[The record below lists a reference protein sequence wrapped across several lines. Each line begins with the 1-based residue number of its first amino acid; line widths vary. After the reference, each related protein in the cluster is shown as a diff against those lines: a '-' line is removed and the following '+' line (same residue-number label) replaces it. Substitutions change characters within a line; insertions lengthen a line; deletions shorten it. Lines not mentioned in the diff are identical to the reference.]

1 MIGFLG
7 RRLIQLIITMLGI
20 VTVAFFL
27 MRAIPGDPAAYILG
41 DYATKEALATL
52 RSQLGL
58 DRPVLE
64 QYLIFMGRAL
74 TGDLGSSVVTG
85 QPALSEITSSL
96 PSSAALAVLG
106 LLIAIAI
113 GIPLGIMSAVY
124 QGTWIDVTIMLGA
137 LAGISFPVFWFGLV
151 AILVFSHW
159 LGIFPALGSTNSDS
173 IWVNIYYLLLPALVF
188 GFSIAAY
195 IARLTRSAML
205 EVLSQDYI
213 RVARAMGISEGKII
227 FRYAL
232 RNALIP
238 ILAVIGVTFAWA
250 FGNAILIEIV
260 FSRPGVGSTLLKAIL
275 ARDYQLVQAGV
286 LVLAAIVV
294 VINVTLDVSYGFID
308 PRLRNT

>member
-1 MIGFLG
+1 
-7 RRLIQLIITMLGI
+7 MLGI

-27 MRAIPGDPAAYILG
+27 MRAIPGDPATYILG

-58 DRPVLE
+58 DRPVVE
-64 QYLIFMGRAL
+64 QYFIFLGRAL
-74 TGDLGSSVVTG
+74 SGDLGSSVVTG
-85 QPALSEITSSL
+85 QPALQEILTSL
-96 PSSAALAVLG
+96 PSSAALASSG
-106 LLIAIAI
+106 LAVAIAI
-113 GIPLGIMSAVY
+113 GVPLGIMSAVR
-124 QGTWIDVTIMLGA
+124 QGTWVDLAIMLGA
-137 LAGISFPVFWFGLV
+137 LAGISFPVFWVGLV
-151 AILVFSHW
+151 AILFFAHW
-159 LGIFPALGSTNSDS
+159 LDLFPALGATSSPNLVDQ
-173 IWVNIYYLLLPALVF
+173 IYYLILPALVF

-205 EVLSQDYI
+205 EVLNQDYI
-213 RVARAMGISEGKII
+213 RVARSMGISENRIV

-250 FGNAILIEIV
+250 FGNAILIEVV

-294 VINVTLDVSYGFID
+294 IINVSLDMAYGFID

>member
-64 QYLIFMGRAL
+64 QYLIFLGRAL

-85 QPALSEITSSL
+85 QSALAEITSSL

-106 LLIAIAI
+106 LLIAIGI
-113 GIPLGIMSAVY
+113 GIPLGIMSAIH

-159 LGIFPALGSTNSDS
+159 LNIFPALGSTNSDS
-173 IWVNIYYLLLPALVF
+173 LWTNLYYLLLPALVF

-213 RVARAMGISEGKII
+213 RVARAMGISESKII

-250 FGNAILIEIV
+250 FGNAILIEVV

-294 VINVTLDVSYGFID
+294 VINVALDVSYGFID

>member
-1 MIGFLG
+1 MIGFLS
-7 RRLIQLIITMLGI
+7 RRLIQLIITLLGI

-41 DYATKEALATL
+41 DYATKETLATL

-58 DRPVLE
+58 DRPVIE
-64 QYLIFMGRAL
+64 QYVLFMGRAL
-74 TGDLGSSVVTG
+74 TGDLGTSVVTG
-85 QPALSEITSSL
+85 QPALAEITSSL

-106 LLIAIAI
+106 ILIAIAI
-113 GIPLGIMSAVY
+113 GIPLGIMSAVR
-124 QGTWIDVTIMLGA
+124 QGTWIDVAIMLCA
-137 LAGISFPVFWFGLV
+137 LAGISFPVFWAGLV
-151 AILVFSHW
+151 AILLFAHW
-159 LGIFPALGSTNSDS
+159 LNIFPVLGSTTSD
-173 IWVNIYYLLLPALVF
+173 NILVHLYYLALPALVF

-205 EVLSQDYI
+205 EVLSQDYV
-213 RVARAMGISEGKII
+213 RVARAMGISESRII
-227 FRYAL
+227 LRYAL

-250 FGNAILIEIV
+250 FGNAILIEVV

-294 VINVTLDVSYGFID
+294 VINVALDVSYGFID

>member
-7 RRLIQLIITMLGI
+7 RRLIQLIVTMLGI

-27 MRAIPGDPAAYILG
+27 MRAIPGDPAAYMLG

-52 RSQLGL
+52 RAQLGL
-58 DRPVLE
+58 DRPVIE
-64 QYLIFMGRAL
+64 QYLIFLGRAL
-74 TGDLGSSVVTG
+74 TGDLGSSVATG
-85 QPALSEITSSL
+85 QPALQEILTSL
-96 PSSAALAVLG
+96 PSSAALAISG
-106 LLIAIAI
+106 LAVAIAI
-113 GIPLGIMSAVY
+113 GIPLGIMSAVR
-124 QGTWIDVTIMLGA
+124 QGTWVDLAIMLGA
-137 LAGISFPVFWFGLV
+137 LAGISFPVFWVGLV
-151 AILVFSHW
+151 AIIFFAHW
-159 LGIFPALGSTNSDS
+159 LDVLPALGATSSPSLLDQL
-173 IWVNIYYLLLPALVF
+173 YYLILPALVF

-205 EVLSQDYI
+205 EVLNQDYV
-213 RVARAMGISEGKII
+213 RVARSMGISEYRVV

-250 FGNAILIEIV
+250 FGNAILIEVV
-260 FSRPGVGSTLLKAIL
+260 FSRPGVGSTLMKAIL

-294 VINVTLDVSYGFID
+294 VINVSLDVAYGFID

>member
-1 MIGFLG
+1 
-7 RRLIQLIITMLGI
+7 
-20 VTVAFFL
+20 
-27 MRAIPGDPAAYILG
+27 
-41 DYATKEALATL
+41 
-52 RSQLGL
+52 
-58 DRPVLE
+58 
-64 QYLIFMGRAL
+64 
-74 TGDLGSSVVTG
+74 
-85 QPALSEITSSL
+85 
-96 PSSAALAVLG
+96 
-106 LLIAIAI
+106 
-113 GIPLGIMSAVY
+113 
-124 QGTWIDVTIMLGA
+124 
-137 LAGISFPVFWFGLV
+137 
-151 AILVFSHW
+151 
-159 LGIFPALGSTNSDS
+159 
-173 IWVNIYYLLLPALVF
+173 VF

-213 RVARAMGISEGKII
+213 RVARAMGISESRIV

>member
-1 MIGFLG
+1 MVGFLG
-7 RRLIQLIITMLGI
+7 RRLLQLIVTMLGI

-27 MRAIPGDPAAYILG
+27 MRAIPGDPATYILG
-41 DYATKEALATL
+41 DYATTEALATL

-58 DRPVLE
+58 DRPVVE
-64 QYLIFMGRAL
+64 QYFIFLGRAL
-74 TGDLGSSVVTG
+74 TGNLGSSVVTG
-85 QPALSEITSSL
+85 QPALQEILTSL
-96 PSSAALAVLG
+96 PSSAALALSG
-106 LLIAIAI
+106 LAVAIAI
-113 GIPLGIMSAVY
+113 GVPLGIMSAVR
-124 QGTWIDVTIMLGA
+124 QGTWVDLAIMLGA
-137 LAGISFPVFWFGLV
+137 LAGISFPVFWVGLV
-151 AILVFSHW
+151 AILFFAHW
-159 LGIFPALGSTNSDS
+159 LDLFPALGATSSPNLLDQ
-173 IWVNIYYLLLPALVF
+173 IYYLMLPALVF

-205 EVLSQDYI
+205 EVLNQDYI
-213 RVARAMGISEGKII
+213 RVARSMGISENKIV

-250 FGNAILIEIV
+250 FGNAILIEVV

-294 VINVTLDVSYGFID
+294 VINVSLDMAYGFID

>member
-96 PSSAALAVLG
+96 PSSASLAVLG

-159 LGIFPALGSTNSDS
+159 LNIFPALGSTNSDNL
-173 IWVNIYYLLLPALVF
+173 WTNIYYLLLPAIVF

-213 RVARAMGISEGKII
+213 RVARAMGISESKIV

>member
-74 TGDLGSSVVTG
+74 TGDLGSLVVTG

-96 PSSAALAVLG
+96 PSSASLAVLG

-124 QGTWIDVTIMLGA
+124 QGTWVDVTIMLGA

-159 LGIFPALGSTNSDS
+159 LNIFPALGSTNSDNL
-173 IWVNIYYLLLPALVF
+173 WTNIYYLLLPAIVF

-213 RVARAMGISEGKII
+213 RVARAMGISESRIV

>member
-7 RRLIQLIITMLGI
+7 RRLLQLVITMLGI

-64 QYLIFMGRAL
+64 QYIIFMGRAL

-106 LLIAIAI
+106 LLIAVAI

-124 QGTWIDVTIMLGA
+124 QGTWVDVAIMLGA
-137 LAGISFPVFWFGLV
+137 LAGISFPVFWVGLV
-151 AILVFSHW
+151 AILFFAHW

-173 IWVNIYYLLLPALVF
+173 IWVNLYYLLLPALVF
-188 GFSIAAY
+188 GFSVAAY
-195 IARLTRSAML
+195 IARLTRSTML
-205 EVLSQDYI
+205 EVLGQDYI
-213 RVARAMGISEGKII
+213 RVARAMGVKESRII
-227 FRYAL
+227 FRLGL

-250 FGNAILIEIV
+250 FGNAILIEVV
-260 FSRPGVGSTLLKAIL
+260 FSRPGVGSTMLKAIL

-294 VINVTLDVSYGFID
+294 IINVALEVSYGFID
-308 PRLRNT
+308 PRVRNS

>member
-159 LGIFPALGSTNSDS
+159 LNIFPALGSTNSDS

-213 RVARAMGISEGKII
+213 RVARAMGISEGKIV

-250 FGNAILIEIV
+250 FGNAILIEVV

>member
-1 MIGFLG
+1 MISFLG
-7 RRLIQLIITMLGI
+7 RRLVQLIITMLGI

-58 DRPVLE
+58 DRPVFE

-106 LLIAIAI
+106 LLIAVAI

-124 QGTWIDVTIMLGA
+124 QGTWIDVAIMLGA

-159 LGIFPALGSTNSDS
+159 LNIFPALGSTNSDS
-173 IWVNIYYLLLPALVF
+173 MWVNIYYLLLPALVF

-213 RVARAMGISEGKII
+213 RVARAMGISEGKIV

-250 FGNAILIEIV
+250 FGNAILIEVV

>member
-1 MIGFLG
+1 MISFLG

-27 MRAIPGDPAAYILG
+27 MRAIPGDPATYMLG

-58 DRPVLE
+58 DRPVIE
-64 QYLIFMGRAL
+64 QYLIFLGRAF

-85 QPALSEITSSL
+85 QSAFAEITSSL

-106 LLIAIAI
+106 LLIAIGI
-113 GIPLGIMSAVY
+113 GIPLGIMSAMH

-159 LGIFPALGSTNSDS
+159 LDIFPALGSTNSDNL
-173 IWVNIYYLLLPALVF
+173 WTNIYYLLLPALVF

-213 RVARAMGISEGKII
+213 RVARAMGISESKIV

-250 FGNAILIEIV
+250 FGNAILIEVV

>member
-151 AILVFSHW
+151 AILVFAHW
-159 LGIFPALGSTNSDS
+159 LSIFPALGSTNSDS

-213 RVARAMGISEGKII
+213 RVARAMGISEGKIV

-250 FGNAILIEIV
+250 FGNAILIEVV